1 MKNKETAILKMLA
14 EKETVS
20 VAELSELLGCSA
32 VTVRKYLANMEKM
45 HLLIRTHGGAARV
58 TSKLNLMIRPGNVY
72 QHPEEKQRIAERAYF
87 YIENNDTIVL
97 DDSSI
102 AYYLAEYIRDHNSKN
117 MIVLTNSLAVA
128 VLLSDLSEITLFM
141 IGGQIGGKLP
151 SAIGEI
157 AMSTVSG
164 FKANKAFISAHS
176 INFDAGVTTIGSP
189 QMQVKKAILD
199 VTDDI
204 YILADSSKFGN
215 SYVMVFCGLDRVK
228 KIITDSG
235 LSKESIAMA
244 EEKHVDIDIV

>member
-1 MKNKETAILKMLA
+1 MKSKESAILKLLM
-14 EKETVS
+14 EKETIS
-20 VAELSELLGCSA
+20 VGEICELLNCSA
-32 VTVRKYLANMEKM
+32 VTVRKYLSDMESRR
-45 HLLIRTHGGAARV
+45 LLIRTHGGAARV
-58 TSKLNLMIRPGNVY
+58 TPKLNLPIRPGNVY
-72 QHPEEKQRIAERAYF
+72 QHADEKRRIAEKAYT

-102 AYYLAEYIRDHNSKN
+102 AYYLAEYIRDHNTKN
-117 MIVLTNSLAVA
+117 MVVLTNSLAAA
-128 VLLSDLSEITLFM
+128 VLLSDLPDVTLFM

-157 AMSTVSG
+157 AMSTVTG

-176 INFDAGVTTIGSP
+176 INFDAGITTIGSP

-204 YILADSSKFGN
+204 YVLADSSKFGN
-215 SYVMVFCGLDRVK
+215 SYVMLFCGLERIK

-235 LSKESIAMA
+235 LAKESIARA
-244 EEKHVDIDIV
+244 KEAQVDIDIV